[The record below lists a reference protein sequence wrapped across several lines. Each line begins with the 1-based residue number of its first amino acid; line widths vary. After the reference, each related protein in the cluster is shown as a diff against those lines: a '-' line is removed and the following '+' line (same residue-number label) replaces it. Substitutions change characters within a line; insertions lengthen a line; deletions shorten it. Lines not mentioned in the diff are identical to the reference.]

1 MKPDS
6 GTFSTA
12 TTVETMKKLVLTL
25 GLFAALTASAQ
36 VPQIINYQG
45 RITVGGTNYD
55 ATGLFK
61 FALVNTAGTVNY
73 WANDGTASGQ
83 PATGVSLA
91 VSKGLYAVLLGDTTV
106 SGMTTAI
113 GSTVFANSDVRLRV
127 WFSDGSGYQQL
138 TPDQRLA
145 AVGYALVAGTV
156 SDGAITSA
164 KLASGAVTSAA
175 LGTSAVGS
183 TAIVDGAVTA
193 AKLGSASVT
202 TAKLDPTGATSGQV
216 LTYNGSTVAWATPAS
231 GTTYTAGTG
240 LSLAG
245 TTFSLASGGVASS
258 HLAAGAVTSGAL
270 GAGAVGTTALA
281 DGGVTSTKLAASSV
295 GNTALADAS
304 VTTAKLGT
312 SAVGATQLA
321 SGAVTSAKLGSAA
334 VGASALDLANLG
346 TSLWKAGGNAGTTA
360 GTHFLGT
367 TDNVA
372 LEFKANSVRGL
383 RIEPNTSSAPNVV
396 AGAAV
401 NSVSSGIVGATIAGG
416 GAGSFNGTAITNIVK
431 AHFGVIGGGG
441 ANGINTGATNSVIAG
456 GYANVISNNAA
467 FATVGGGIANGAG
480 TNAATVAGGYYNLAS
495 GFEST
500 VAGGEANLASG
511 TASFIGGGVTNI
523 ASGFEAVVGGGE
535 LNDATGAITFVGGGY
550 FNAASAYGA
559 VVGGGYA
566 NGAVGT
572 NSVVAGGESNLAS
585 NSVSTVSGGYFNGA
599 TGQGATVPGG
609 WANLAAGSNSFAAGF
624 VASADHNGAFVWS
637 DSSSTTTFASSA
649 ANQFNVR
656 AAGGTRIFSNSGAT
670 AGVQLSANG
679 TSWSALSDRNAK
691 KDFAPV
697 DGREVL
703 RKLDEVPV
711 QSWRYKWDEAGST
724 PHLGPIAQEFKAA
737 FFPGRDDTRI
747 STLEFDG
754 VELAAIQGL
763 HTLVKEKD
771 AKISALE
778 QRLADIEA
786 KLNKLVK

>member
-1 MKPDS
+1 MLPSHPRKLIPRMK
-6 GTFSTA
+6 
-12 TTVETMKKLVLTL
+12 ELLLTL
-25 GLFAALTASAQ
+25 GLFAALSASAQ

-61 FALVNTAGTVNY
+61 FALVNSTGTVNY

-83 PATGVSLA
+83 PTTGVSLA

-113 GSTVFANSDVRLRV
+113 GASVFANSDVRLRV

-145 AVGYALVAGTV
+145 AVGYALVASTV
-156 SDGAITSA
+156 P
-164 KLASGAVTSAA
+164 
-175 LGTSAVGS
+175 
-183 TAIVDGAVTA
+183 DGAVTA
-193 AKLGSASVT
+193 AKLAS
-202 TAKLDPTGATSGQV
+202 
-216 LTYNGSTVAWATPAS
+216 
-231 GTTYTAGTG
+231 
-240 LSLAG
+240 
-245 TTFSLASGGVASS
+245 
-258 HLAAGAVTSGAL
+258 
-270 GAGAVGTTALA
+270 GAVGTSQLA
-281 DGGVTSTKLAASSV
+281 TG
-295 GNTALADAS
+295 
-304 VTTAKLGT
+304 
-312 SAVGATQLA
+312 AVGATQLA

-334 VGASALDLANLG
+334 VGASALDLANLS
-346 TSLWKAGGNAGTTA
+346 TSLWKAGGNSGTTA

-372 LEFKANSVRGL
+372 LELKANSVRAL
-383 RIEPNTSSAPNVV
+383 RLEPNTSAAPNVIG
-396 AGAAV
+396 GAAV
-401 NSVSSGIVGATIAGG
+401 NSVSAGVVGATIAGG
-416 GAGSFNGTAITNIVK
+416 GAGSFGGASITNLVK
-431 AHFGVIGGGG
+431 AHFGFIGGGG
-441 ANGINTGATNSVIAG
+441 ANGINPGATNSVIAG
-456 GYANVISNNAA
+456 GYLNVISNNAA

-523 ASGFEAVVGGGE
+523 ASGFEAVVAGGE
-535 LNDATGAITFVGGGY
+535 LNDATGPISFVGGGY
-550 FNAASAYGA
+550 FNAASKYGA
-559 VVGGGYA
+559 MVGGGYA

-572 NSVVAGGESNLAS
+572 NSVVTGGESNLAS

-624 VASADHNGAFVWS
+624 VASADHNGTFVWS
-637 DSSSTTTFASSA
+637 DSSSSTAFRSAA

-670 AGVQLSANG
+670 LGVQLSANA
-679 TSWSALSDRNAK
+679 TSWSALSDRDAK

-711 QSWRYKWDEAGST
+711 QSWRYKWDAAGST
-724 PHLGPIAQEFKAA
+724 PHLGPVAQEFKAA

-763 HTLVKEKD
+763 HSLVKEKD
-771 AKISALE
+771 AKITALE
-778 QRLADIEA
+778 QRLADLEA

>member
-1 MKPDS
+1 MNTDLHRWDGSKRL
-6 GTFSTA
+6 
-12 TTVETMKKLVLTL
+12 TVVPSSVFHLCESVAETQLLSHRETSLQTMKNLLLTL
-25 GLFAALTASAQ
+25 GLLAALTASAQ

-55 ATGLFK
+55 ATGSFK

-83 PATGVSLA
+83 PASGVSLA
-91 VSKGLYAVLLGDTTV
+91 VSKGLYSVLLGDTTV

-138 TPDQRLA
+138 TPDQRIA

-164 KLASGAVTSAA
+164 KLASGAVTSAK
-175 LGTSAVGS
+175 LGASAVGS
-183 TAIVDGAVTA
+183 
-193 AKLGSASVT
+193 
-202 TAKLDPTGATSGQV
+202 
-216 LTYNGSTVAWATPAS
+216 
-231 GTTYTAGTG
+231 
-240 LSLAG
+240 
-245 TTFSLASGGVASS
+245 
-258 HLAAGAVTSGAL
+258 
-270 GAGAVGTTALA
+270 
-281 DGGVTSTKLAASSV
+281 
-295 GNTALADAS
+295 
-304 VTTAKLGT
+304 
-312 SAVGATQLA
+312 
-321 SGAVTSAKLGSAA
+321 
-334 VGASALDLANLG
+334 SALDLTGL
-346 TSLWKAGGNAGTTA
+346 TTVLWKAGGNSGTTA

-372 LEFKANSVRGL
+372 LELKANNL
-383 RIEPNTSSAPNVV
+383 RAFRVEPTSSNAPNILL
-396 AGAAV
+396 GAAQ
-401 NSVSSGIVGATIAGG
+401 NSVASGVVGAVISGG
-416 GAGSFNGTAITNIVK
+416 GAGTYAGSAVTNLVQSD
-431 AHFGVIGGGG
+431 FGSIGGGG
-441 ANGINTGATNSVIAG
+441 ANGIKTGSLGARIGGGYLNLVTNGTYATIGG
-456 GYANVISNNAA
+456 GYANAA
-467 FATVGGGIANGAG
+467 STNSATVGGGF
-480 TNAATVAGGYYNLAS
+480 YNVAS

-500 VAGGEANLASG
+500 VGGGQANIASG
-511 TASFIGGGVTNI
+511 SVSFVGGGVTNI
-523 ASGFEAVVGGGE
+523 ASGFESAVVGGE
-535 LNDATGAITFVGGGY
+535 LNDATGAISFVGGGY

-572 NSVVAGGESNLAS
+572 NSIVAGGESNLAS
-585 NSVSTVSGGYFNGA
+585 NSVATVSGGYFNGA

-609 WANLAAGSNSFAAGF
+609 WANLASGSNSFAAGF
-624 VASADHNGAFVWS
+624 VANAGHNGAFVWS
-637 DSSSTTTFASSA
+637 DSSSATTFGSTV

-656 AAGGTRIFSNSGAT
+656 AAGGTRIFSNAGAT
-670 AGVQLSANG
+670 LGVQLDANA

-703 RKLDEVPV
+703 RKLDGVAV

-724 PHLGPIAQEFKAA
+724 PHLGPIAQEFKAV
-737 FFPGRDDTRI
+737 FYPGRDDKSI

-763 HTLVKEKD
+763 HALVKEKD
-771 AKISALE
+771 VRITALE

-786 KLNKLVK
+786 KVNKLVK

>member
-1 MKPDS
+1 MK
-6 GTFSTA
+6 TF
-12 TTVETMKKLVLTL
+12 LLTL
-25 GLFAALTASAQ
+25 GLFTAFTASAQ
-36 VPQIINYQG
+36 VPQLINYQG

-91 VSKGLYAVLLGDTTV
+91 VSKGLYSVLLGDTTV
-106 SGMTTAI
+106 SGITTAI

-138 TPDQRLA
+138 APDQRIA
-145 AVGYALVAGTV
+145 SVGFALVAGTV
-156 SDGAITSA
+156 SDGAITAA
-164 KLASGAVTSAA
+164 KLASG
-175 LGTSAVGS
+175 
-183 TAIVDGAVTA
+183 
-193 AKLGSASVT
+193 
-202 TAKLDPTGATSGQV
+202 
-216 LTYNGSTVAWATPAS
+216 
-231 GTTYTAGTG
+231 
-240 LSLAG
+240 
-245 TTFSLASGGVASS
+245 
-258 HLAAGAVTSGAL
+258 
-270 GAGAVGTTALA
+270 
-281 DGGVTSTKLAASSV
+281 
-295 GNTALADAS
+295 
-304 VTTAKLGT
+304 
-312 SAVGATQLA
+312 AVGATQLA
-321 SGAVTSAKLGSAA
+321 SGAVTSAKLGASS
-334 VGASALDLANLG
+334 VGSSALDLTGL
-346 TSLWKAGGNAGTTA
+346 TTVLWKASGNSGTTA

-372 LEFKANSVRGL
+372 LELKANSL
-383 RIEPNTSSAPNVV
+383 RALRLEPNTSAAPNVI

-401 NSVSSGIVGATIAGG
+401 NSVSSGVVGATIAGG
-416 GAGSFNGTAITNIVK
+416 GAGNFSGAAITNIVR
-431 AHFGVIGGGG
+431 AHFGFIGGGG

-456 GYANVISNNAA
+456 GYLNVISNNAA

-511 TASFIGGGVTNI
+511 TASFVGGGVTNI

-535 LNDATGAITFVGGGY
+535 LNDATGIISFVGGGY
-550 FNAASAYGA
+550 FNAASKYGA
-559 VVGGGYA
+559 VVVGGYA
-566 NGAVGT
+566 NGAAGT
-572 NSVVAGGESNLAS
+572 NSIVAGGEQNLAS

-609 WANLAAGSNSFAAGF
+609 WANLASGSNSFAAGF
-624 VASADHNGAFVWS
+624 VASATHNGAFVWS
-637 DSSSTTTFASSA
+637 DSSSPTAFSSSV
-649 ANQFNVR
+649 ANQFSAR
-656 AAGGTRIFSNSGAT
+656 AAGGVRFATTSAGTVGAQLASGAT
-670 AGVQLSANG
+670 A
-679 TSWSALSDRNAK
+679 WSVLSDRNAK

-697 DGREVL
+697 DGREIL
-703 RKLDEVPV
+703 RKLDEVAV
-711 QSWRYKWDEAGST
+711 QTWRYKWDAAGST

-737 FFPGRDDTRI
+737 FFPGRDDKSI

-763 HTLVKEKD
+763 HSLVKEKD

-778 QRLADIEA
+778 QRLADLEA

>member
-1 MKPDS
+1 MKQ
-6 GTFSTA
+6 F
-12 TTVETMKKLVLTL
+12 LLTL
-25 GLFAALTASAQ
+25 GLFATLTATAQ
-36 VPQIINYQG
+36 VPTIINYQG

-91 VSKGLYAVLLGDTTV
+91 VSKGLYSVLLGDTTV

-113 GSTVFANSDVRLRV
+113 GSTVFNNSDVRLRV

-138 TPDQRLA
+138 TPDQRIA
-145 AVGYALVAGTV
+145 AVGYALVAATV
-156 SDGAITSA
+156 S
-164 KLASGAVTSAA
+164 
-175 LGTSAVGS
+175 
-183 TAIVDGAVTA
+183 DGAVTA
-193 AKLGSASVT
+193 AKLATAAVT
-202 TAKLDPTGATSGQV
+202 PAKLDSTGATSGQV

-231 GTTYTAGTG
+231 GTTYAAGSG

-245 TTFSLASGGVASS
+245 STFSIA
-258 HLAAGAVTSGAL
+258 
-270 GAGAVGTTALA
+270 TA
-281 DGGVTSTKLAASSV
+281 GVTSTHLASSSV
-295 GNTALADAS
+295 GASQIASGAVGATQLATGAVGS
-304 VTTAKLGT
+304 TQLATG
-312 SAVGATQLA
+312 AVGATQLA
-321 SGAVTSAKLGSAA
+321 SGAVTSAKLGASS
-334 VGASALDLANLG
+334 VGSSALDLTGL
-346 TSLWKAGGNAGTTA
+346 TTVLWKAGGNSGTTA

-367 TDNVA
+367 TDNIA
-372 LEFKANSVRGL
+372 LELKVNNL
-383 RIEPNTSSAPNVV
+383 RAFRLEPTSSNAPNILL
-396 AGAAV
+396 GAAQ
-401 NSVSSGIVGATIAGG
+401 NSVSSGVVGAVISGG
-416 GAGSFNGTAITNIVK
+416 GAGTYAGSAVTNLVQSD
-431 AHFGVIGGGG
+431 FGSIGGGG
-441 ANGINTGATNSVIAG
+441 ANGIKTGSIGARIGGGYLNLVTNGAYATIGG
-456 GYANVISNNAA
+456 GYANAA
-467 FATVGGGIANGAG
+467 S
-480 TNAATVAGGYYNLAS
+480 TNSATVAGGYYNAAT

-500 VAGGEANLASG
+500 VGGGQANIASG
-511 TASFIGGGVTNI
+511 SVAFVGGGVTNT
-523 ASGFEAVVGGGE
+523 ATGFESAVVGGE
-535 LNDATGAITFVGGGY
+535 LNDATGAVSFVGGGY

-559 VVGGGYA
+559 AVGGGYA

-599 TGQGATVPGG
+599 TAQGATVPGG
-609 WANLAAGSNSFAAGF
+609 WANLASGSNSFAAGF
-624 VASADHNGAFVWS
+624 VANAGHSGAFVWS
-637 DSSSTTTFASSA
+637 DSSSTTAFSSSV

-670 AGVQLSANG
+670 LGVQLGANA

-711 QSWRYKWDEAGST
+711 QSWRYKWDEIGST

-737 FFPGRDDTRI
+737 FYPGRDDKSI

-763 HTLVKEKD
+763 HTLMKEKD
-771 AKISALE
+771 AKITALE

-786 KLNKLVK
+786 KLGKLGK